1 MSDIHSP
8 EVLLSN
14 LPDVVRQAIG
24 APMPFPDRHFA
35 VFIIFSWNFPLFW
48 TSLQTY
54 MAAGWGRR
62 VIILDNSPD
71 HRILKDPCEY
81 SPAFCPVTAG
91 DNPCHITE
99 MCRRACQHE
108 YCPSRLILTGPR
120 LPEPGT
126 CLIGLGTCPSQTCM
140 HAVHMARKGQSS
152 ALHYDKGPCIHL
164 CCQH

>member
-1 MSDIHSP
+1 MQAVAAASDMHSA

-14 LPDVVRQAIG
+14 LPEVVSQAIG

-71 HRILKDPCEY
+71 HRILNDPCECFPSSSKQEY
-81 SPAFCPVTAG
+81 MPGESLVW
-91 DNPCHITE
+91 DLW
-99 MCRRACQHE
+99 RASH
-108 YCPSRLILTGPR
+108 
-120 LPEPGT
+120 
-126 CLIGLGTCPSQTCM
+126 M
-140 HAVHMARKGQSS
+140 HAKV
-152 ALHYDKGPCIHL
+152 LHA
-164 CCQH
+164 